1 MRRLGVLLL
10 VIAMAGIGVLAVP
23 ASAAGGPLAKVTVT
37 GAEGEA
43 PKVHFAKG
51 LSVKKSTSL
60 ELTAG
65 TGEKLTK
72 GTRIIFDYV
81 AVDGRNRKVLDSSYG
96 KKSVTLT
103 LDPKQ
108 ALPPLVN
115 GLLGTS
121 VGSRVL
127 VAIAPKE
134 GLARQLKSAG
144 AKKTDT
150 VLFAIDVRSTYTP
163 LTRAEGE
170 AVAPVAGLPTV
181 ALAADGT
188 PTVTIPGTPPS
199 ATLVAQPLIKGA
211 GAVVTAGQ
219 TITVH
224 YRGIVYGTGATFDS
238 SWKRGSP
245 SDFPI
250 GAGQVVAGWDEGLV
264 GQTVGSQ
271 VLLVIP
277 PDKGY
282 GANGNAGAKITGTDT
297 LVFVVDI
304 LGAI

>member
-144 AKKTDT
+144 A
-150 VLFAIDVRSTYTP
+150 
-163 LTRAEGE
+163 
-170 AVAPVAGLPTV
+170 
-181 ALAADGT
+181 
-188 PTVTIPGTPPS
+188 
-199 ATLVAQPLIKGA
+199 
-211 GAVVTAGQ
+211 
-219 TITVH
+219 
-224 YRGIVYGTGATFDS
+224 
-238 SWKRGSP
+238 
-245 SDFPI
+245 
-250 GAGQVVAGWDEGLV
+250 
-264 GQTVGSQ
+264 
-271 VLLVIP
+271 
-277 PDKGY
+277 
-282 GANGNAGAKITGTDT
+282 
-297 LVFVVDI
+297 
-304 LGAI
+304 